1 MSMWN
6 CDPKNQVL
14 NESITGGSLKGAKG
28 TDAQGFVPFKP
39 FFRNIIARDRGG
51 RDRPIQESFLCD
63 LDVELST
70 DDVFVKSGFQRSNY
84 DIRTILNVSGDFG
97 DLCKGVLVKQRGQP
111 QDDGD
116 ETVEVGLDEG
126 YERLASLD
134 IQKNK

>member
-1 MSMWN
+1 MGWSSG
-6 CDPKNQVL
+6 DGDKTVEVGLDEGHERLASLDIQQ
-14 NESITGGSLKGAKG
+14 NETIV
-28 TDAQGFVPFKP
+28 DW
-39 FFRNIIARDRGG
+39 
-51 RDRPIQESFLCD
+51 
-63 LDVELST
+63 
-70 DDVFVKSGFQRSNY
+70 FQRSNY